1 MSSDSEDEVHDW
13 SLINSKVLKRGEKD
27 HAPDG
32 TIDQNASLQLSRESM
47 YEALSQSASSS
58 LKNIVECDWFPQ
70 KGVAQIR
77 KLKGNFFNTMGY
89 SERGTLYIRPEE
101 LIYLVQRG
109 SVVCYHNNKKLALE
123 GVMALAL
130 PSVGTDNLLVYSH
143 LKRLG
148 YTVQRGSN
156 YPKQQEKPSLLSL
169 ISNNWRKLSLFS
181 DSIKLSTDSLMW
193 LVFNRY
199 ITKMTK
205 RSFYPNYASIYSDLV
220 AVKEENLLYTPRGAD
235 EPCPFS
241 FYLWKPSTKFR
252 KSQPPEPDFR
262 VVVASAQKPIPK
274 VETLDDI
281 FTSIEPHESTKNS
294 VVTRIR
300 QGYRTY
306 TYAIVDNGIVAY
318 INAAQTKF
326 EPIHNEPAR

>member
-58 LKNIVECDWFPQ
+58 LKNIVECDWIAER
-70 KGVAQIR
+70 GVAQIR

-89 SERGTLYIRPEE
+89 SEKGTLYLRPEE

-109 SVVCYHNNKKLALE
+109 SVVCFQNNKKMALE

-130 PSVGTDNLLVYSH
+130 PRVGTDNLLVYSH

-148 YTVQRGSN
+148 YTVQRGFS
-156 YPKQQEKPSLLSL
+156 YPKQQDQPSLLN
-169 ISNNWRKLSLFS
+169 IIIEKWKNLSLFPNCVRS
-181 DSIKLSTDSLMW
+181 SADSLMW
-193 LVFNRY
+193 TVFNQY
-199 ITKMTK
+199 ITKMAK
-205 RSFYPNYASIYSDLV
+205 RSFYPNYASLYADLV
-220 AVKEENLLYTPRGAD
+220 VIKASNLIYAARGAD
-235 EPCPFS
+235 EPSPFS

-262 VVVASAQKPIPK
+262 VVVASAQKPIPD

-281 FTSIEPHESTKNS
+281 FASIEPVESTKNS
-294 VVTRIR
+294 VITRIR

-318 INAAQTKF
+318 INATQTIF
-326 EPIHNEPAR
+326 EPICNEPAQ